1 MTYSKGLFY
10 AIARV
15 LMLLLINVFSAI
27 VSITLFAWVLNLL
40 IPSIGDSNFKERF
53 FSSGIWSVLAWALL
67 IGMLIFLFYKDGKK
81 HSAYGMFDMFTITIT
96 AVFMFAVYFV
106 PVLFMDKAGGNVL
119 IAFEGFYFPC
129 KWLLSVFDN
138 DYMLAVLVGIIPP
151 IAIAVM
157 AYCVS
162 HIIYK
167 KKYPDVDWKVQ
178 NPYFY
183 EKKPEETEDTEVT
196 ESDENS
202 KETET
207 NESGG
212 ENESDKNGD
221 KS

>member
-1 MTYSKGLFY
+1 MRPFVFERKIVMTYSKGLFY

-27 VSITLFAWVLNLL
+27 VSTTLFAWVLNLL
-40 IPSIGDSNFKERF
+40 IPSIGESNFKQRF
-53 FSSGIWSVLAWALL
+53 FSSGIWSVLAWVLL
-67 IGMLIFLFYKDGKK
+67 ISMLVFLFYKDGKK

-129 KWLLSVFDN
+129 KWLLSLFDN

-151 IAIAVM
+151 VAISVIT
-157 AYCVS
+157 YCVS

-167 KKYPDVDWKVQ
+167 KRFPDVDWRVQ
-178 NPYFY
+178 NPYFH
-183 EKKPEETEDTEVT
+183 EEKPEETK
-196 ESDENS
+196 SDEGDEQNALS
-202 KETET
+202 EK
-207 NESGG
+207 G
-212 ENESDKNGD
+212 E
-221 KS
+221 

>member
-40 IPSIGDSNFKERF
+40 IPSIGDSNFKQRF
-53 FSSGIWSVLAWALL
+53 FSSGVWSVLAWVLL
-67 IGMLIFLFYKDGKK
+67 IAMLVFLFYKDGKK

-129 KWLLSVFDN
+129 KWLLSLFDN

-151 IAIAVM
+151 VAISVIT
-157 AYCVS
+157 YCVS

-167 KKYPDVDWKVQ
+167 KRFPDVDWRVQ
-178 NPYFY
+178 NPYFHD
-183 EKKPEETEDTEVT
+183 EESEETKP
-196 ESDENS
+196 DEGD
-202 KETET
+202 EQ
-207 NESGG
+207 NEL
-212 ENESDKNGD
+212 SDKGE
-221 KS
+221 

>member
-40 IPSIGDSNFKERF
+40 IPSIGDSNFKQRF
-53 FSSGIWSVLAWALL
+53 FSSGVWSVLAWVLL
-67 IGMLIFLFYKDGKK
+67 IAMLVFLFYKDGKK

-129 KWLLSVFDN
+129 KWLLSLFDN

-151 IAIAVM
+151 VAISVIT
-157 AYCVS
+157 YCIS

-167 KKYPDVDWKVQ
+167 KRFPDVDWRVQ
-178 NPYFY
+178 NPYFHDEES
-183 EKKPEETEDTEVT
+183 EKTEP
-196 ESDENS
+196 DEGD
-202 KETET
+202 EQ
-207 NESGG
+207 NEL
-212 ENESDKNGD
+212 SDKGE
-221 KS
+221 

>member
-27 VSITLFAWVLNLL
+27 VSTTLFAWVLNLL
-40 IPSIGDSNFKERF
+40 IPSIEDSSFKQRF
-53 FSSGIWSVLAWALL
+53 FSSGIWSVLAWVLL
-67 IGMLIFLFYKDGKK
+67 ISMLVFLFYKDGKK

-129 KWLLSVFDN
+129 KWLLSLFDN

-151 IAIAVM
+151 VAISVIT
-157 AYCVS
+157 YCVS

-167 KKYPDVDWKVQ
+167 KRFPDIDWRVQ
-178 NPYFY
+178 NPYFHD
-183 EKKPEETEDTEVT
+183 EKPEETKP
-196 ESDENS
+196 DEGDELNALS
-202 KETET
+202 EK
-207 NESGG
+207 G
-212 ENESDKNGD
+212 E
-221 KS
+221 